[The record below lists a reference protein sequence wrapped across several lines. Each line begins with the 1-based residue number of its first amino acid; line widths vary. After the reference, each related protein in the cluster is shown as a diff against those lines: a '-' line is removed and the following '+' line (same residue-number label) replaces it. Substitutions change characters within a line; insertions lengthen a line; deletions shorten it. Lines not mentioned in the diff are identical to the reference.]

1 MGCWLSLYPFLLFLS
16 LFACL
21 FLLST
26 DLKKQIWGALCREQ
40 KDYFKDLLLSVVYR
54 SFVFQKPSKVIN
66 DSLPYYIHIC
76 QNETLFCLEDK
87 SPLKFFTYCS
97 GSQSFLGEAL
107 PEKIGSD
114 VSPWIQLS
122 ILFSP
127 GLLFL
132 SHFYLCVSGLL

>member
-76 QNETLFCLEDK
+76 
-87 SPLKFFTYCS
+87 
-97 GSQSFLGEAL
+97 
-107 PEKIGSD
+107 
-114 VSPWIQLS
+114 
-122 ILFSP
+122 
-127 GLLFL
+127 
-132 SHFYLCVSGLL
+132 